1 MLTHRRKKLEL
12 LIEGALLTRAEAI
25 LKEVGVQVFTVL
37 DGRESRG
44 IHAWSDDG
52 VMDGLD
58 HRYIVA
64 VTTEACAA
72 QAFERFAVPALPR
85 GDFRVG
91 RRSAAGGEV
100 LGRMIGRTARNRVAP
115 SACQRPRFWKAFA

>member
-1 MLTHRRKKLEL
+1 MNTHRRKKLEL
-12 LIEGALLTRAEAI
+12 LIEGALQTRAEAI

-72 QAFERFAVPALPR
+72 QAFERFAVLFQRYP
-85 GDFRVG
+85 GVIFSSDV
-91 RRSAAGGEV
+91 EV
-100 LGRMIGRTARNRVAP
+100 LRGEK
-115 SACQRPRFWKAFA
+115 F